1 MTTTGDQQAA
11 GEQTA
16 RPGPRPGADRQQST
30 QTTTPDAGT
39 PWPEADAPDAPEAA
53 GEPAEGSG
61 TAPSPGITKQDVYSL
76 LGALGAIT
84 TLVAAVMFYFGW
96 RRSDVQ
102 SRAMGIDVSLFGY
115 SSQDYVLRSIS
126 SLYTPMLVMIGLVL
140 AWLWVHG
147 KVIGWLRSERSSPP
161 ASRRR
166 AREIARWVGVASTT
180 LAVSCVLFS
189 IAAGSSNPV
198 WPVEPIRDAL
208 DERQWVVP
216 CTLVIATLV
225 ATYAWWIHQQLTP
238 SVGRGERPLW
248 QRVLPVV
255 LVAGTVTL
263 GTFWMLEEYA
273 SAVGRG
279 QARRLLAGLSQLP
292 HAEVTSSTP
301 LGIRAAGVVEERI
314 DTGSDEVRYRTT
326 GLRLLA
332 RSGGKVLLLH
342 DGWDL
347 STGSVIVLPDSPDFA
362 WQFSR

>member
-1 MTTTGDQQAA
+1 MTRDPVA
-11 GEQTA
+11 
-16 RPGPRPGADRQQST
+16 GADGGESPGEA
-30 QTTTPDAGT
+30 TTDT
-39 PWPEADAPDAPEAA
+39 
-53 GEPAEGSG
+53 S
-61 TAPSPGITKQDVYSL
+61 TAPALTKQDLYSV

-84 TLVAAVMFYFGW
+84 TVVAAVMFYFGW

-102 SRAMGIDVSLFGY
+102 SRTMGIDVSLFGY

-126 SLYTPMLVMIGLVL
+126 SLYTPMLVMIGIVL
-140 AWLWVHG
+140 GWLFVHG
-147 KVIGWLRSERSSPP
+147 KVTGWLRSERSAPP
-161 ASRRR
+161 TSRRR
-166 AREIARWVGVASTT
+166 AQQTARWIGVAATA
-180 LAVSCVLFS
+180 LAVACVLFS
-189 IAAGSSNPV
+189 IAAGASNPV
-198 WPVEPIRDAL
+198 WPVGPIRDAL

-216 CTLVIATLV
+216 CTLVASTLL
-225 ATYAWWIHQQLTP
+225 AAYAWWIHRQLSP
-238 SVGRGERPLW
+238 SPVPRDRPLW

-279 QARRLLAGLSQLP
+279 QARELLAGLSRLP
-292 HAEVTSSTP
+292 RAEVTSPTP
-301 LGIRAAGVVEERI
+301 LGIRAAGVVEEEV
-314 DTGSDEVRYRTT
+314 DTGTEEVRYRTV

-347 STGSVIVLPDSPDFA
+347 STGSVIVLPDSPEFA